1 MLDKMPK
8 SYDLG
13 SGELVELKYLEIVF
27 NISRRAASR
36 YLKALH
42 IQPVY
47 IGDQVLFSL
56 PTFKRILFVLT
67 RPGSKGFVF
76 PGSKAKN
83 NPRNCKNKGI
93 LIEVTGEILDQ
104 AADPKILAEM
114 MGASGQN
121 PDILKKFV
129 CNPVGRPPQREKK

>member
-1 MLDKMPK
+1 MPK
-8 SYDLG
+8 TYDFG
-13 SGELVELKYLEIVF
+13 SGELVELKYLESVF
-27 NISRRAASR
+27 GISRRAASR

-42 IQPVY
+42 IQPVC

-67 RPGSKGFVF
+67 RPGSLGFVF

-93 LIEVTGEILDQ
+93 LTEVTDQILEQ
-104 AADPKILAEM
+104 AADPAILSEM
-114 MGASGQN
+114 AGCNGNDPS
-121 PDILKKFV
+121 ILKKFITK
-129 CNPVGRPPQREKK
+129 PVGRPKKESNENDS